1 MMYFLERNVK
11 KTAKDLP
18 YHNYIYVDEGRIK
31 FPTYAYTVTKDWIF
45 TVQSMY
51 DFCCGMREISVSY
64 GQEAKTIY
72 NAVEEWRTSYQGKA
86 CFCLNYTEVV
96 DCNGKPRYSD
106 AREWL
111 EMYPT
116 AEHTSPWFNG
126 NSGNYVMM
134 WSIPIN
140 QKVELDDDDD

>member
-1 MMYFLERNVK
+1 MYFVEQGVK
-11 KTAKDLP
+11 KTALALP
-18 YHNYIYVDEGRIK
+18 TYNYIYGNEGRIK
-31 FPTYAYTVTKDWIF
+31 FPTVAYSDTGGWIF
-45 TVQSMY
+45 TVQSLY

-64 GQEAKTIY
+64 LEKAETIY
-72 NAVEEWRTSYQGKA
+72 NAVEEWRTSRQGEV

-96 DCNGKPRYSD
+96 YCDEEPAHSNIRK
-106 AREWL
+106 WL

-116 AEHTSPWFNG
+116 AEHTSPWYNG

-140 QKVELDDDDD
+140 QEIKQEDDDD